1 MTWRALTAAL
11 PAPWTT
17 RFAPAPTG
25 RLHLGHVLNAIY
37 VWGIARAHGGR
48 VVLLI
53 EDHDRARCRTEYET
67 ALLNDLEWLGFE
79 PDMIASPQRDR
90 SARYE
95 QALASLTTDGLVFP
109 CDCSRR
115 TIAGDAPEVPNEEHR
130 YDGRCRDRNLDGT
143 ATLARRVRMDDGTE
157 AFNDLL
163 LGPQV
168 GAPSLQCGDLLVRDR
183 LGQWTYQF
191 AVTVDDLDQKIDLA
205 IRGEDLLSSTSR
217 QLRLARLLGRVEPL
231 RFLHHPLL
239 RHPDGTKLSKSRGD
253 SGIAELRDAG
263 RSAAEVIGL
272 AASYGGLLGDARAIT
287 ANDVTQFFAV

>member
-11 PAPWTT
+11 PSPWTT

-48 VVLLI
+48 VVLRI
-53 EDHDRARCRTEYET
+53 EDHDRARCRPEYEV
-67 ALLNDLEWLGFE
+67 ALLHDLAWLGFE
-79 PDMIASPQRDR
+79 PDTLAPPQRDR
-90 SARYE
+90 GARYD
-95 QALASLTTDGLVFP
+95 QALAALSADGLVYA

-115 TIAGDAPEVPNEEHR
+115 TIAADAPDVPNAELR
-130 YDGRCRDRNLDGT
+130 YDGRCRNHNRGEA
-143 ATLARRVRMDDGTE
+143 ATLAQRVRMDDGTE
-157 AFNDLL
+157 SFDDLL

-168 GAPSLQCGDLLVRDR
+168 GAPSLQCGDFLIRDR

-191 AVTVDDLDQKIDLA
+191 AVTVDDLDQRIDLV

-217 QLRLARLLGRVEPL
+217 QLRLARLLGRVEPS

-239 RHPDGTKLSKSRGD
+239 RHPDGAKLSKSRGD

-272 AASYGGLLGDARAIT
+272 AASLGGLLGNAGAVT

>member
-11 PAPWTT
+11 PSPWTT

-48 VVLLI
+48 VVLRI
-53 EDHDRARCRTEYET
+53 EDHDRARCRPEYEA
-67 ALLNDLEWLGFE
+67 ALLDDLAWLGFE
-79 PDMIASPQRDR
+79 PDTIAPPQRDR

-95 QALASLTTDGLVFP
+95 HALAGLHANRLVFP

-130 YDGRCRDRNLDGT
+130 YDGRCRNRNLDGT

-157 AFNDLL
+157 AFNDML
-163 LGPQV
+163 LGPQT

-205 IRGEDLLSSTSR
+205 IRGEDLLSSTAR
-217 QLRLARLLGRVEPL
+217 QLRLARLLGRAEPP

-239 RHPDGTKLSKSRGD
+239 RHRDGTKLSKSRGD
-253 SGIAELRDAG
+253 SGIAELRGAG
-263 RSAAEVIGL
+263 RSAAEVLGL
-272 AASYGGLLGDARAIT
+272 AALRGGLLGDASAIT
-287 ANDVTQFFAV
+287 ANDVTQFFAQ

>member
-1 MTWRALTAAL
+1 
-11 PAPWTT
+11 
-17 RFAPAPTG
+17 
-25 RLHLGHVLNAIY
+25 LGHVLNAIY

-48 VVLLI
+48 VVLRI
-53 EDHDRARCRTEYET
+53 EDHDRARCRAEYEA
-67 ALLNDLEWLGFE
+67 ALLDDLAWLGFE
-79 PDMIASPQRDR
+79 PDAIAPPQRVRDG
-90 SARYE
+90 RYE
-95 QALASLTTDGLVFP
+95 QALAALHEDSLIYP

-115 TIAGDAPEVPNEEHR
+115 TIAGDAPEVPNEELR
-130 YDGRCRDRNLDGT
+130 YDGRCRSRNLHET
-143 ATLARRVRMDDGTE
+143 ATLARRVRMDDGVE

-168 GAPSLQCGDLLVRDR
+168 AAPSLQCGDFLVRDR

-191 AVTVDDLDQKIDLA
+191 AVTVDDLDQKIDLI

-217 QLRLARLLGRVEPL
+217 QLHLARLLGRVEPP

-253 SGIAELRDAG
+253 SGIAELRAAG

-272 AASYGGLLGDARAIT
+272 AALRGGLLGEATAIA
-287 ANDVTQFFAV
+287 ANDVAQFFVL

>member
-11 PAPWTT
+11 PSPWTT

-48 VVLLI
+48 VVLRI

-95 QALASLTTDGLVFP
+95 QALASLTADGLVFP

-143 ATLARRVRMDDGTE
+143 ATLARRVCMDDGTE
-157 AFNDLL
+157 AFNDML
-163 LGPQV
+163 LGPQTGV
-168 GAPSLQCGDLLVRDR
+168 PSLQCGDLLVRDR

-205 IRGEDLLSSTSR
+205 IRGEDLLNSTAR

-287 ANDVTQFFAV
+287 ANDVTQFFAP

>member
-48 VVLLI
+48 VVLRI
-53 EDHDRARCRTEYET
+53 EDHDRARCRPEYET
-67 ALLNDLEWLGFE
+67 ALVDDLAWLGFE
-79 PDMIASPQRDR
+79 PDTIAPPQRDR
-90 SARYE
+90 SVRYE
-95 QALASLTTDGLVFP
+95 QALTVLHADRLTFP

-115 TIAGDAPEVPNEEHR
+115 TIAGEAPDVPNEELR

-143 ATLARRVRMDDGTE
+143 TTLARRIRMDDGTE

-205 IRGEDLLSSTSR
+205 IRGEDLRNSTAR

-239 RHPDGTKLSKSRGD
+239 RHPDGTKLSKSHGD
-253 SGIAELRDAG
+253 SGIAELRAAG

-272 AASYGGLLGDARAIT
+272 AASYGGLLGAASAIT

>member
-1 MTWRALTAAL
+1 MAAL
-11 PAPWTT
+11 PSPWTT

-48 VVLLI
+48 VVLRI
-53 EDHDRARCRTEYET
+53 EDHDHARCRPEYET
-67 ALLNDLEWLGFE
+67 ALLDDLAWLGFE
-79 PDMIASPQRDR
+79 PDTIAPPQRDR
-90 SARYE
+90 DGRYE
-95 QALASLTTDGLVFP
+95 QALAALTLDGLAYP

-115 TIAGDAPEVPNEEHR
+115 TIAAETPDMPNEELR
-130 YDGRCRDRNLDGT
+130 YDGRCRNRKLDGS
-143 ATLARRVRMDDGTE
+143 ATLARRIRMDDGTE

-163 LGPQV
+163 LGPQA
-168 GAPSLQCGDLLVRDR
+168 GAPSLQCGDFLARDR
-183 LGQWTYQF
+183 RGQWTYQF
-191 AVTVDDLDQKIDLA
+191 AVTVDDLDQPIDLV

-217 QLRLARLLGRVEPL
+217 QLRLARLLGRSEPS

-239 RHPDGTKLSKSRGD
+239 RHPDGAKLSKSRGD

-272 AASYGGLLGDARAIT
+272 AASHGGLLGDAKAIT
-287 ANDVTQFFAV
+287 ANDVAQFFAL